1 MTHGLD
7 GQRALVTGASGF
19 IGSRLSQGLLEAG
32 AIVHAA
38 SRSHQSS
45 GDIRWRT
52 ADVSDTEAARALVAD
67 VKPDLIFHLASHVS
81 GSRELTAI
89 LPTVRANFLSTV
101 NLLLAAAEFGCTRF
115 LLAGSLEEPDDE
127 EPTPVSPYAAA
138 KFAGGA
144 YARMF
149 HRLHGVPVVLL
160 RIFMVYG
167 PGQKDETKLV
177 PYVITSLLRGESPGI
192 VQRHQAGGLGLRRR
206 CRRGSAGFGA
216 GAECGGGDGRRR
228 LGDADSRARGGG
240 GDRALDATVGRA
252 SFRSSV
258 RTAERADSRRRR
270 RTYEGAARLGSGYVA
285 RAWVGRD
292 RRLVCLAGGGLM
304 RILVTGHHGYIG
316 SVLAPS
322 LREAGHDVVGLDTF
336 YYEGCDFGEA
346 PVFEPVLSLDLR
358 DVRPEHLAGFDGV
371 VHLGA
376 LSNDP
381 LGDFNPGWTYG
392 INRDATITLARAAK
406 AAGVGRFVFASSCSM
421 YGQAEGD
428 APLDEGAPLRPLT
441 PYAESKVGA
450 EVAVRELAD
459 ADFAPVFMR
468 NATVYGLSPRL
479 RLDVVLNNLVAWAHT
494 TGAIQLQSDG
504 SSWRPLVHVRDVARA
519 TLTLLEAPDDLV
531 RGEAFN
537 IGSAAQNTAFV
548 SSPRSSTR
556 GCRTARSRSPR
567 APPPIRGAT
576 GSTSPSLQ
584 PPFRR
589 AHSSGQQSG
598 ARTSSRRATKPSASH
613 SRLPRASIHPA
624 RSAAASSHARALDS
638 HLRWTAVDRSAE
650 GGGGDA

>member
-1 MTHGLD
+1 
-7 GQRALVTGASGF
+7 
-19 IGSRLSQGLLEAG
+19 
-32 AIVHAA
+32 
-38 SRSHQSS
+38 
-45 GDIRWRT
+45 
-52 ADVSDTEAARALVAD
+52 
-67 VKPDLIFHLASHVS
+67 
-81 GSRELTAI
+81 
-89 LPTVRANFLSTV
+89 
-101 NLLLAAAEFGCTRF
+101 
-115 LLAGSLEEPDDE
+115 
-127 EPTPVSPYAAA
+127 
-138 KFAGGA
+138 
-144 YARMF
+144 
-149 HRLHGVPVVLL
+149 
-160 RIFMVYG
+160 
-167 PGQKDETKLV
+167 
-177 PYVITSLLRGESPGI
+177 
-192 VQRHQAGGLGLRRR
+192 
-206 CRRGSAGFGA
+206 
-216 GAECGGGDGRRR
+216 
-228 LGDADSRARGGG
+228 
-240 GDRALDATVGRA
+240 
-252 SFRSSV
+252 
-258 RTAERADSRRRR
+258 
-270 RTYEGAARLGSGYVA
+270 
-285 RAWVGRD
+285 
-292 RRLVCLAGGGLM
+292 M

-322 LREAGHDVVGLDTF
+322 LREAGHEVVGLDTF

-346 PVFEPVLSLDLR
+346 PVFESVLSLDLR
-358 DVRPEHLAGFDGV
+358 DVRPEHLAGFDGI

-381 LGDFNPGWTYG
+381 LGDFNPDWTYG

-450 EVAVRELAD
+450 EAALRELVD

-537 IGSAAQNTAFV
+537 IGSAAQNYRIRELAEVVHARLPDCEVTFAEGASPDPRSYRVDFSKFATAFP
-548 SSPRSSTR
+548 SCSFEW
-556 GCRTARSRSPR
+556 TAE
-567 APPPIRGAT
+567 RGADELAKGYEAVGLT
-576 GSTSPSLQ
+576 FDEFQGHRYIRLGQ
-584 PPFRR
+584 LRR
-589 AHSSGQQSG
+589 
-598 ARTSSRRATKPSASH
+598 
-613 SRLPRASIHPA
+613 LLD
-624 RSAAASSHARALDS
+624 ARALDS